1 MAFKSV
7 EQYTEERYHSTF
19 RLVDNGETADVIIL
33 YQSRADMLHAD
44 VHYVKSDN
52 YSGYVHCL
60 GKGNGCPVCALKRND
75 GSPLIRLQ
83 EKLFIPLYNIAK
95 DRIEFWDRTW
105 NNGFIAQLDREV
117 FNIYSNP
124 SEYVFKITREGEF
137 NDKDTRYKFT
147 AVGRNCVMSY
157 EQILAKF
164 QATMPEYYD
173 NVVKSFSI
181 SELTTMLQSTQ
192 QSNPTSVDMPA
203 YTPIPRSGYQSSIP
217 DTYVNAADALGNS
230 APIPE
235 SDPILNEFDD
245 EEDIATF
252 EDISTEDTG
261 TEESGTEEDDLAT
274 PNF

>member
-7 EQYTEERYHSTF
+7 EQYTEERYHNTF

-44 VHYVKSDN
+44 VHYIKSAN

-60 GKGNGCPVCALKRND
+60 GKGCPVCALKRKD
-75 GSPLIRLQ
+75 GSLLIRLQ

-95 DRIEFWDRTW
+95 DRIEFWDRGW

-124 SEYVFKITREGEF
+124 SDYVFKITREGEF
-137 NDKDTRYKFT
+137 NDKNTRYKFT

-164 QATMPEYYD
+164 QATMPDYYD

-181 SELTTMLQSTQ
+181 SELTTMLQSI
-192 QSNPTSVDMPA
+192 QSGNPTSVDMPA

-230 APIPE
+230 APVPE

-245 EEDIATF
+245 DEEDIVDFGDT
-252 EDISTEDTG
+252 STEDTG
-261 TEESGTEEDDLAT
+261 TTEEDGLAT